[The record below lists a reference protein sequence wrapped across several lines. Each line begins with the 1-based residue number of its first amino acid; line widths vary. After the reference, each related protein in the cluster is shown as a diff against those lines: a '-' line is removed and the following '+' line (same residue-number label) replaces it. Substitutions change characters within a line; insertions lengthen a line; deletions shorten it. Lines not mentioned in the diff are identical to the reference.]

1 MRIRFSESYYLL
13 QILTLRAELE
23 ALPNVKL
30 GMLRG
35 RQVVRVYSGKRNGRI
50 VYKTLSVDSPAGKE
64 LMQTAKRR
72 IEIKSEIN
80 SMERVLGK
88 QIPGMLKQCSIS
100 LKASLLD
107 EELWNSCNSCENTM
121 NCDRNYCHKGIL
133 MRSRTEVLIAEILDE
148 LGLQYKYE
156 PAIRFGEE
164 VYYPDFLVY
173 LPCLKR
179 CLIIEFFGM
188 SDEEKYVFKMLG
200 KLTIYANNGL
210 IMNRDVIGLYGTRNT
225 LISSD
230 YIYNNIVMTVNLLV
244 EEALQLE

>member
-1 MRIRFSESYYLL
+1 MRIRFSESYYFI
-13 QILTLRAELE
+13 QILALRAELE

-35 RQVVRVYSGKRNGRI
+35 RQVVRVYSRKSNGHI
-50 VYKTLSVDSPAGKE
+50 VYKTLSVDSSAGKE

-72 IEIKSEIN
+72 TVIKNEIK

-88 QIPGMLKQCSIS
+88 QYAGILKQCRVSF
-100 LKASLLD
+100 KPGLLD
-107 EELWNSCNSCENTM
+107 EKLWNSCKSCENTM

-133 MRSRTEVLIAEILDE
+133 MRSRAEVLIAEILDE

-156 PAIRFGEE
+156 PAIRFGDE

-188 SDEEKYVFKMLG
+188 SDEEKYVFKLVG
-200 KLTIYANNGL
+200 KLTVYANNGL

-230 YIYNNIVMTVNLLV
+230 YIYNNIVMIVNLLV